1 MSYLDGKSGMSY
13 LDGGG
18 VEGTAAAK
26 TPMSKFCCHAESQ
39 SSRAFSATPV
49 CAMCYVLLSAHADR
63 GLIGAWNS
71 TL

>member
-39 SSRAFSATPV
+39 SSRAFLSYAPLPRV
-49 CAMCYVLLSAHADR
+49 RHVLC
-63 GLIGAWNS
+63 S
-71 TL
+71 T